1 MFDSIFNLCDVSK
14 IGGEKIWKI
23 MPLIIARQ
31 MYRFGNWLRISVILK
46 MLYNQLVD
54 IWTTHSRHLNREI
67 IDIVAQRRKLI
78 GSWQSL
84 KSENIRVG
92 RDPGGQWI
100 QQEFPWESLHT
111 SMPLPLLGSCPIS
124 PTSVLSP
131 LGHGCSGYSDGWCF
145 ISGGGRD
152 VWRWKRQTKTHS
164 AGTSFWYAFMKRT
177 PSLYICEKH
186 LGSQWYREWNGY
198 TIKPWGMPWSCGVQ
212 ASPVLKSGTFLWGG
226 IK

>member
-14 IGGEKIWKI
+14 TGGEKIWKI

-100 QQEFPWESLHT
+100 QQEF
-111 SMPLPLLGSCPIS
+111 LLRVLAYFHAS
-124 PTSVLSP
+124 PTPGLLPHLSYLSSEP
-131 LGHGCSGYSDGWCF
+131 TGPWVQWIFRWMMLHKWRGKGCVKMEEADKDTQCRYLFLVCLYETYA
-145 ISGGGRD
+145 ISIYMWEAPWLSMIQG
-152 VWRWKRQTKTHS
+152 
-164 AGTSFWYAFMKRT
+164 M
-177 PSLYICEKH
+177 
-186 LGSQWYREWNGY
+186 EW
-198 TIKPWGMPWSCGVQ
+198 IHD
-212 ASPVLKSGTFLWGG
+212 
-226 IK
+226 